1 MLTGINENGGSSVR
15 RMEKAIDV
23 KDAEMAVSTEMMVD
37 EGVATFKP
45 SVLFCNFCL
54 LLTSCFDFYIALLI
68 HVSIFLFRS
77 LDFQEIMDVVMIERL
92 QIVKSVKLH
101 VVVRKR
107 EG

>member
-1 MLTGINENGGSSVR
+1 MLTDIHENEGSSVR

-23 KDAEMAVSTEMMVD
+23 KDAEMAVSTEIMVD

-45 SVLFCNFCL
+45 TVLFCNFCL
-54 LLTSCFDFYIALLI
+54 LLTSCIHFCIALLI
-68 HVSIFLFRS
+68 QVSLFLFRS
-77 LDFQEIMDVVMIERL
+77 LDFQVIMDVVMIERL

-101 VVVRKR
+101 VVRKK